1 MNVLDH
7 PYGKM
12 ILNIYFFIID
22 RHVEARSKPQQSE
35 FDSSNGL
42 LRVGA
47 RTLGA
52 PPPSQSAHQG
62 SGRQH
67 RAPQEV
73 GSSQSCR

>member
-7 PYGKM
+7 PYGKI
-12 ILNIYFFIID
+12 ILNICFVMIG

-52 PPPSQSAHQG
+52 PPPPQSTHQG

-67 RAPQEV
+67 RASQEV
-73 GSSQSCR
+73 GSSQSSR